1 MSLTKQS
8 NASNSAKQK
17 GVSSWLS
24 KFSWKHIRAA
34 EELQKRFFFT
44 LGVLI
49 IYRLGTF
56 IPVPGLNAEVIAEYV
71 SKSGGGFLAMFD
83 TFSGGSVSRTT
94 IMFLSLMPYIT
105 ASIMIQI
112 LSTAVPALAAL
123 KKDGESGQQK
133 KNQYTRY
140 LTLIIAAVQSYSVA
154 VGLEYI
160 TSASG
165 LPAVMEPGFLFRFS
179 TVVSIVGG
187 TFFLMW
193 LGEQIT
199 ARGLGQGSSMIIY
212 SGIVANLPLSILKV
226 SRLLDAGMVTW
237 GLVWFDLIMIFTLLL
252 FIVFI
257 ERSYRLVQVQYPKGQ
272 MHLVGGMKVPDEMP
286 VRLNVVG
293 VMAPIFASALMS
305 FPSLLSSVIPGF
317 DTLTS
322 YVSGNFI
329 YFSVYAFMIVFFSFF
344 LGPIVL
350 NPEETAESLRKNG
363 GFIPGYRPGA
373 ATAKFFHD
381 LLNRLAVIGS
391 IYLLIVC
398 VLPDIFIKKGGLN
411 VYFGGTSLLIM
422 VGVTYELTSQ
432 IYGYILSFQ
441 YEDMFKNMK
450 RRR

>member
-1 MSLTKQS
+1 M
-8 NASNSAKQK
+8 QK
-17 GVSSWLS
+17 KSTVSSWFS
-24 KFSWKHIRAA
+24 KSSWKHVKMA

-71 SKSGGGFLAMFD
+71 TKSGGGFLAMFD

-105 ASIMIQI
+105 ASIMMQI
-112 LSTAVPALAAL
+112 LSSAVPALAAL
-123 KKDGESGQQK
+123 KKEGESGQNK

-140 LTLIIAAVQSYSVA
+140 LTLVIASVQAYSVA
-154 VGLEYI
+154 TGLEYI

-165 LPAVMEPGFLFRFS
+165 LPAVMAPGLLFRLS
-179 TVVSIVGG
+179 TVISIVGG

-199 ARGLGQGSSMIIY
+199 SRGLGQGSSMIIY
-212 SGIVANLPLSILKV
+212 AGIVANMPNLFIKV
-226 SRLLDAGMVTW
+226 SYMLDQGSIGWGMI
-237 GLVWFDLIMIFTLLL
+237 WFDILMLLILLV

-257 ERSYRLVQVQYPKGQ
+257 ERSYRRVQVQYPKGQ
-272 MHLVGGMKVPDEMP
+272 LHMVGGMKVPDEMP
-286 VRLNVVG
+286 VKLNVVG
-293 VMAPIFASALMS
+293 VMAPIFAGALMS
-305 FPSLLSSVIPGF
+305 FPTLLSAIIPGISQ
-317 DTLTS
+317 LS
-322 YVSGNFI
+322 NYIGGNVF
-329 YFSVYAFMIVFFSFF
+329 YFSVYACMIVFFTFF

-350 NPEETAESLRKNG
+350 NPEETAEMLRKNG

-373 ATAKFFHD
+373 ATAKFLHD
-381 LLNRLAVIGS
+381 LLNRLAVIGAV
-391 IYLLIVC
+391 YLLIVC
-398 VLPDIFIKKGGLN
+398 VLPDIFIKRGGLN

-441 YEDMFKNMK
+441 YEDLFKKMK
-450 RRR
+450 NHVRRH